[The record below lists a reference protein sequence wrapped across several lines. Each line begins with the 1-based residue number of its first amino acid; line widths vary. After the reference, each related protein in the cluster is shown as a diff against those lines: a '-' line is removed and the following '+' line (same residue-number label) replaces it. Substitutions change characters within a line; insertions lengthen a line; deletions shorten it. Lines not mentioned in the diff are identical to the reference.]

1 MWPAT
6 PTPYP
11 AGVPP
16 IDTTGLSESYRLW
29 EFAPVAVNMWNSW
42 LGSTWTTIGQIAII
56 VALTIAF
63 VALLIRWLQKIEVDL

>member
-6 PTPYP
+6 PTPFP

-16 IDTTGLSESYRLW
+16 VSVNTEAFRIW

-42 LGSTWTTIGQIAII
+42 LYPFNIVGQVAII
-56 VALTIAF
+56 VGLIIMF
-63 VALLIRWLQKIEVDL
+63 VALVIMWLRKIESDL